1 MAAARGVFLDRD
13 GTLIRALERDGVSV
27 PPDSVDQ
34 LELLPGVPH
43 ALDRLRTAGFAL
55 IAISFLIQ
63 IASLMFWVPLEIY
76 QMETLGHP
84 AWVIAL
90 RFKNIVA
97 FALGKMEAWGLTNH
111 SMVEDP
117 WDYVHITCWNFLP
130 FVLRRA
136 GNAPAWVVNT
146 SFAIWGIAL
155 AALAWTIAQL
165 RRLLFS
171 AR

>member
-1 MAAARGVFLDRD
+1 
-13 GTLIRALERDGVSV
+13 
-27 PPDSVDQ
+27 
-34 LELLPGVPH
+34 
-43 ALDRLRTAGFAL
+43 
-55 IAISFLIQ
+55 
-63 IASLMFWVPLEIY
+63 
-76 QMETLGHP
+76 
-84 AWVIAL
+84 
-90 RFKNIVA
+90 
-97 FALGKMEAWGLTNH
+97 LTNH

-171 AR
+171 AQITQEPVR